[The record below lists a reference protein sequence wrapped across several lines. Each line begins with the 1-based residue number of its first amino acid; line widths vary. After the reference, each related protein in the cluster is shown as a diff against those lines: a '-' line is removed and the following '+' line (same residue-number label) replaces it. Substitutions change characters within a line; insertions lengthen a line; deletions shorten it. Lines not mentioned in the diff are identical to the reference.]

1 MPANTALAA
10 TGVKFADFLTS
21 DQVFPDFAHVTGCL
35 CLASLQVDFPV
46 SVKGTGVGAYDLQ
59 DTIFLRNSTRI

>member
-1 MPANTALAA
+1 
-10 TGVKFADFLTS
+10 
-21 DQVFPDFAHVTGCL
+21 VFPDFAHVTGCL

-46 SVKGTGVGAYDLQ
+46 SVKGTGVGAYELQ